1 MRSPNVEYLPRLDH
15 LRLLA
20 ASLVFLFH
28 VYHTL
33 YGHWKPNTDS
43 WGYGW
48 IIEGHTGV
56 TLFLETN
63 KNDTC

>member
-1 MRSPNVEYLPRLDH
+1 MRSPNIEYLPRLDH

-48 IIEGHTGV
+48 IIEGLAGP
-56 TLFLETN
+56 L
-63 KNDTC
+63 